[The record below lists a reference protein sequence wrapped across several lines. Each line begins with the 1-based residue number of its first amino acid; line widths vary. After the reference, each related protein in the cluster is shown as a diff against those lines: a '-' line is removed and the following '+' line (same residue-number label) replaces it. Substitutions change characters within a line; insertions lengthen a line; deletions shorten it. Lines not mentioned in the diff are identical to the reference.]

1 MRFAHEPPSILS
13 SVTMSN
19 IMESLPING
28 QGGFFN
34 SGGPGSTGLLT
45 SSSQLLDWLSQTIV
59 PALFQ
64 DAVCGDGK
72 CDADEQPAVGRF
84 GW

>member
-1 MRFAHEPPSILS
+1 
-13 SVTMSN
+13 MSD
-19 IMESLPING
+19 IIAALPTNG

-34 SGGPGSTGLLT
+34 AGGPGASGMLT
-45 SSSQLLDWLSQTIV
+45 SSSQLLQWLSQTII

-64 DAVCGDGK
+64 DAICGDGQ
-72 CDADEQPAVGRF
+72 CNADEMPGVGRF